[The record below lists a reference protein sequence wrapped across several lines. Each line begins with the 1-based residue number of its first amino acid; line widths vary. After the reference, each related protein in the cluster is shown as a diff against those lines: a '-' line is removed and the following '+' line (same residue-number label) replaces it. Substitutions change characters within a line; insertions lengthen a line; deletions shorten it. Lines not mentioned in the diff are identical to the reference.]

1 MERIAVLPSVA
12 AAQTF
17 ADYCTSRGLP
27 VSVVVLSA
35 QHAELYTEPVVA
47 EQVLAELAAF
57 AAEPDAARYNE
68 AAWQLNQPN
77 TQASGSAGLSSVW
90 TRVRQQSGPLT
101 LWLLAI
107 AVLVY
112 LAMQI
117 WPQQVFTMLRLQ
129 EQQDLF
135 SLRWW
140 TPVLLH
146 FSAAHLMF
154 NALAL
159 LMYGGRLER
168 EIGSGRFLLLLL
180 LVGLGS
186 NVAQALISGP
196 YFGGL
201 SGIVYGIFA
210 FVWWYGLRYPQR
222 GLALSKV
229 DLGLA
234 LGFMA
239 LGFADLLWVNTANW
253 AHLAGFISGLMLA
266 GVLAKPR

>member
-1 MERIAVLPSVA
+1 MEQIAVFPSVA

-17 ADYCTSRGLP
+17 ADYCTSRGRH
-27 VSVVVLSA
+27 VSVVVAST
-35 QHAELYTEPVVA
+35 QQAELYADPRDA
-47 EQVLAELAAF
+47 EWVLTELAAF
-57 AAEPDAARYNE
+57 AAEPEAARYNE

-77 TQASGSAGLSSVW
+77 VQASGSAGLHSVW
-90 TRVRQQSGPLT
+90 ARVRQQSGPLT
-101 LWLLAI
+101 LWLLAS
-107 AVLVY
+107 AVLVF

-117 WPQQVFTMLRLQ
+117 WPQQVFTLLRLQ

-135 SLRWW
+135 SIRWW

-146 FSAAHLMF
+146 FSVAHLLF

-180 LVGLGS
+180 LLGLAS
-186 NVAQALISGP
+186 NVAQALVSGP

-210 FVWWYGLRYPQR
+210 CVWWYGVRYPQR
-222 GLALSKV
+222 GLGLSRV

-253 AHLAGFISGLMLA
+253 AHLAGFISGLLLA
-266 GVLAKPR
+266 GLLAKPR

>member
-1 MERIAVLPSVA
+1 MELIAVFPAVA
-12 AAQTF
+12 PAQTF

-27 VSVVVLSA
+27 VSVVVVSA
-35 QHAELYTEPVVA
+35 QRAELYAEPADA
-47 EQVLAELAAF
+47 EQVLKELAAF

-68 AAWQLNQPN
+68 AAWQLSQPN
-77 TQASGSAGLSSVW
+77 SQASGSAGLQSVW

-107 AVLVY
+107 ALLVY

-117 WPQQVFTMLRLQ
+117 WPQQVFTLLRLQ

-146 FSAAHLMF
+146 FSVAHLMF

-168 EIGSGRFLLLLL
+168 EIGSGRYLLLLL
-180 LVGLGS
+180 LLGLGS
-186 NVAQALISGP
+186 NVAQALVSGP

-210 FVWWYGLRYPQR
+210 FVWVYGLRYPQR
-222 GLALSKV
+222 GLTLSRV

-253 AHLAGFISGLMLA
+253 AHLAGFIAGLLL
-266 GVLAKPR
+266 GSLLAKPR